1 MTDRLYYADP
11 YLTSFT
17 ARVVERLEVDSRP
30 AVILDRTAFYPTGGG
45 QPSDRGR
52 LNQVEIVDVVA
63 REDDLQTVLHLLS
76 GTLRDDEVAGAVDW
90 PRRFDLMQQHTGQH
104 ILSQAFVQAAGAETA
119 AFHLNDDRHGGSVT
133 IDLNRSGLLP
143 TQIDQ
148 AEDLANQIVYE
159 NRPVMARFVSEA
171 ELVSIPLRKPPAVN
185 TAIRIVE
192 IEDFDWSACG
202 GTHVARAGEVGQ
214 IKIIKIDR
222 RGADTKVGSTTRVEF
237 RCGQRALIDYRR
249 KNEMINRVAADLSIG
264 HWELDQATARL
275 VADNKALHKQL
286 QEAQGRLLESEAR
299 ELLSNLRVREGCAV
313 ALRVWH
319 DLHMADL
326 RQLAKQIIVRPK
338 TVALLGSGGE
348 RPALVFA
355 RSSDLVFDMNVLAR
369 GAVARIDGKGGGQP
383 DFAQAGGPPASDE
396 QVQAALEWAYAQL
409 DG

>member
-17 ARVVERLEVDSRP
+17 ARVVERLELDSRP

-52 LNQVEIVDVVA
+52 LNQVEVVDVVA

-104 ILSQAFVQAAGAETA
+104 ILSQAFVQAAGAETV
-119 AFHLNDDRHGGSVT
+119 AFHLNDDRHEGSVT

-222 RGADTKVGSTTRVEF
+222 RGAETRVEF
-237 RCGQRALIDYRR
+237 RCGRRALIDYRR

-264 HWELDQATARL
+264 NWELDQTAARL
-275 VADNKALHKQL
+275 VEDNKALHKQL

-319 DLHMADL
+319 DLSMADL
-326 RQLAKQIIVRPK
+326 RQVAKQIIARPK
-338 TVALLGSGGE
+338 TVALLGSDGE

-355 RSSDLVFDMNVLAR
+355 RSGDLAFDMNALVR
-369 GAVARIDGKGGGQP
+369 GAAARIGGKGGG
-383 DFAQAGGPPASDE
+383 
-396 QVQAALEWAYAQL
+396 
-409 DG
+409 

>member
-1 MTDRLYYADP
+1 MTNRLYYADP

-17 ARVVERLEVDSRP
+17 ARVVERLEVDGRP

-52 LNQVEIVDVVA
+52 LNQVEVVDVVA

-104 ILSQAFVQAAGAETA
+104 ILSQAFVQAAGAETV
-119 AFHLNDDRHGGSVT
+119 AFHLGDDVREGSVT

-143 TQIDQ
+143 AQIDQ
-148 AEDLANQIVYE
+148 AEDLANQMVYA
-159 NRPVMARFVSEA
+159 NRPVTARFVNEA
-171 ELVSIPLRKPPAVN
+171 ELASIPLRKPPAVN

-264 HWELDQATARL
+264 HWELDQAAARL
-275 VADNKALHKQL
+275 VADNKALRKQL
-286 QEAQGRLLESEAR
+286 QEAQTRLLEFEAR
-299 ELLSNLRVREGCAV
+299 ELLSNLRIRDGYAV

-319 DLHMADL
+319 DLNMADL

-369 GAVARIDGKGGGQP
+369 GAAARIDGKGGGQP